1 MGYFYCRT
9 MEYQSKGNNMTN
21 KYKCKCYRHPDT
33 TFTVKIV
40 NSKRICP
47 RCGGEIIKNGDNND
61 QPT

>member
-1 MGYFYCRT
+1 
-9 MEYQSKGNNMTN
+9 MTN

-47 RCGGEIIKNGDNND
+47 RCGGELIKNGDNND